1 MCIVGLSAKGIHL
14 MACLRFVSG
23 WISVSGSESHTA
35 EHQPGDEV
43 TLLCSNLATSPTQ
56 TDWFRVVNRTKPH
69 CISSMYGS
77 DGDVSFCD
85 GFQNG
90 KFEMSSNVSTVSLKI
105 KRVDSSDS
113 GLYFCGFYVNT
124 HTVISTA
131 TYLNVQGKTWRD
143 LFSSSYIHYLSLS
156 ISNWLSINIQS
167 H

>member
-43 TLLCSNLATSPTQ
+43 TLLCSNLSTSPTQ
-56 TDWFRVVNRTKPH
+56 TDWFRVVNRTKPR

-90 KFEMSSNVSTVSLKI
+90 KFEMSANFSTVSLKI

>member
-1 MCIVGLSAKGIHL
+1 

-43 TLLCSNLATSPTQ
+43 TLLCSNLSTSPTQ
-56 TDWFRVVNRTKPH
+56 TDWFRVVNRTKSH

-105 KRVDSSDS
+105 KRADSSDT
-113 GLYFCGFYVNT
+113 GLYFCGFYVKT
-124 HTVISTA
+124 HTVISTS

-156 ISNWLSINIQS
+156 QM
-167 H
+167 